1 MTELRFF
8 GLSSLAVF
16 LAGFS
21 KRTSV
26 PAGDPADLSAYM
38 LRDINLTPSE
48 RAALIYET
56 RSMLSPAHRYRLP

>member
-16 LAGFS
+16 LPSFG
-21 KRTSV
+21 KRASV

-38 LRDINLTPSE
+38 LRDINLTPSQ
-48 RAALIYET
+48 RAAFTYET
-56 RSMLSPAHRYRLP
+56 RDTLPSAYRYRLP